1 MLPMSYFDN
10 NATTQPCQK
19 VLDAVAEAHRVDW
32 ANPSSPY
39 RLSAVVRA
47 KLERARADIA
57 EYFSASPNQLLFTS
71 GATEANN
78 TYLAHQ
84 YHRLRKDQKVLI
96 SPIEHPSVSEPA
108 TSWFAG
114 RVDWMPV
121 DDQGLVALNEVE
133 KQFQA
138 NDYGL
143 VCLMAANNETG
154 VLQPWEPISQIC
166 KARQIPF
173 FCDAT
178 QWVGKMEISSLCAC
192 SAFSFS
198 GHKFGGTKGIG
209 GLVSKEPIHPMIK
222 GGRQEKDQRGGTE
235 NFPNIAGLL
244 VACKERL
251 FPREVDNILRVQW
264 RNDFELKVCAL
275 IPGTE
280 VVAEK
285 VERLWNTSLLLMPI
299 YENLRWISH
308 LEKLGFQ
315 VSTGAACSV
324 SQLKSDKQGIS
335 AIGLSPVQI
344 RRVIRVSSS
353 WRTAERD
360 WQGLAEAM
368 ATVFSE
374 LARESGESSVISL

>member
-1 MLPMSYFDN
+1 MSYFDN
-10 NATTQPCQK
+10 NATTQPSQK
-19 VLDAVAEAHRVDW
+19 VLDAVSEAQRVDW

-39 RLSAVVRA
+39 RVSAVVRA

-57 EYFSASPNQLLFTS
+57 ECFSACPEQLLFTS

-78 TYLAHQ
+78 TYMAHQ
-84 YHRLRKDQKVLI
+84 YHRLGKDQRILV

-108 TSWFAG
+108 TSWFSG

-121 DDQGLVALNEVE
+121 NDQGLVAVNEVE
-133 KQFQA
+133 KRLQA

-166 KARQIPF
+166 QARKIPF
-173 FCDAT
+173 FSDAT
-178 QWVGKMEISSLCAC
+178 QWVGKLDVSTLGDC

-198 GHKFGGTKGIG
+198 GHKFGGTKGVG
-209 GLVSKEPIHPMIK
+209 GLISKEPMHPLIK

-235 NFPNIAGLL
+235 NYPNIEGLR
-244 VACKERL
+244 VACQERL
-251 FPREVDNILRVQW
+251 FSSQAENLLREQW
-264 RNDFELKVCAL
+264 RNEFEKKVCAL

-280 VVAEK
+280 VLGGKVA
-285 VERLWNTSLLLMPI
+285 RLWNTSLLLMPNF
-299 YENLRWISH
+299 ENLRWVS
-308 LEKLGFQ
+308 LLDGMGLQ

-324 SQLKSDKQGIS
+324 SQLKPDKQGLS
-335 AIGLSPVQI
+335 AIGLDPVQS

-353 WRTAERD
+353 WQTTERN
-360 WQGLAEAM
+360 WQNLAEAM
-368 ATVFSE
+368 ATVFAA
-374 LARESGESSVISL
+374 LVRESGESPVISL